1 MSDDDREA
9 SGEKWVEARSW
20 SHVDLLEF
28 IRPAFW
34 AMLAFMLIPRWWDNT
49 ELTLATLNGQA
60 LYMVC
65 LLSFFLFYL
74 FLFCLLTSWYVPFC
88 RNDLT
93 SLSRVP
99 TMSTTFLLGFT
110 NFDNGMSTCS
120 PPFLVQTIDA
130 YTDGAI
136 GSPSLTPSSI
146 A

>member
-1 MSDDDREA
+1 MAKFIANKLLTTRWGLLSCSYKMRTVPPCFSHSRALRLARSRLLSSYSYFYRFLPLFDMSDDDREA

-65 LLSFFLFYL
+65 LLSFYFY
-74 FLFCLLTSWYVPFC
+74 FVF
-88 RNDLT
+88 
-93 SLSRVP
+93 
-99 TMSTTFLLGFT
+99 
-110 NFDNGMSTCS
+110 
-120 PPFLVQTIDA
+120 
-130 YTDGAI
+130 
-136 GSPSLTPSSI
+136 
-146 A
+146 